1 VKKELMEVDKIK
13 KKKCRKDEA
22 TYSSLLHTSCHAMSH
37 TMRLESEVAT
47 QPRCKVSESIWSDE
61 PMDYD
66 IEMTPESESA
76 VKSEGN

>member
-1 VKKELMEVDKIK
+1 MLERAISLQSVVETTELD
-13 KKKCRKDEA
+13 
-22 TYSSLLHTSCHAMSH
+22 
-37 TMRLESEVAT
+37 LEND
-47 QPRCKVSESIWSDE
+47 ESIWSDE